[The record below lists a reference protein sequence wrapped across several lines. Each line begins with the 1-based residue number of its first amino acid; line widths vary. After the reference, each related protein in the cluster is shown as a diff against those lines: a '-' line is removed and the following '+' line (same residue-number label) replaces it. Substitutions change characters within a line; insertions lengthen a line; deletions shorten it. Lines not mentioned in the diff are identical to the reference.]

1 MFLSSWGSVLST
13 GELNDPQ
20 AGLFLPSC
28 DKIQSV
34 GLATVNNDRRIGSK
48 AINVKHI
55 GILGKS
61 FGSALR
67 WEGKYHSATSQL
79 AFLNTDYSRKSR
91 DPQTTF
97 HLKFSYFQ
105 KELTFTYRRSL
116 NKDTQTVIVA
126 GHHLDLFPGVRKG
139 LQNPR

>member
-1 MFLSSWGSVLST
+1 MFLLAWQSFLTT

-34 GLATVNNDRRIGSK
+34 GLAIVNNDSMIGSK
-48 AINVKHI
+48 AINFKHI
-55 GILGKS
+55 YILGNS
-61 FGSALR
+61 LGSALR
-67 WEGKYHSATSQL
+67 WEGKYHYATSQL

-97 HLKFSYFQ
+97 HLKELKFS
-105 KELTFTYRRSL
+105 YRRSL
-116 NKDTQTVIVA
+116 DKDTQTVIVA
-126 GHHLDLFPGVRKG
+126 GHHLDLVPGVRKG
-139 LQNPR
+139 L